1 MSSNKGAR
9 KELERLYGKGCM
21 FNKARI
27 AEQIE
32 ARGGIRTYREFKEH
46 VKFKKSKIIQM
57 ERTMTFH
64 HLRHKS
70 QNGRSEA
77 ENGAIVNSLAHQY
90 LHSLPRDQEEV
101 INDMLRDYKK
111 GIKINIVRLTT
122 ESTTPVATIELPEVI
137 EDDCIEIPV
146 EPMSEEELEKYEAY
160 KKARNERVKEKFK
173 GGNER

>member
-32 ARGGIRTYREFKEH
+32 TRGGIRTYREFKEH
-46 VKFKKSKIIQM
+46 VKFKKSRIIQM

-90 LHSLPRDQEEV
+90 LHSLPRDQEEI
-101 INDMLRDYKK
+101 INNMLRDYKK
-111 GIKINIVRLTT
+111 GIKVNIARVTT
-122 ESTTPVATIELPEVI
+122 EEITPIQEIELPKIDKE
-137 EDDCIEIPV
+137 DCIEIDV
-146 EPMSEEELEKYEAY
+146 EPMTQEELEKYEAY
-160 KKARNERVKEKFK
+160 KKARNERVKNKFQ